1 MYIVDPQGQHRNVDW
16 FNHGKRGKADLCS
29 GKEEKKRSER
39 LDPTRKTLFYMQLTH
54 SPHPTIILAH
64 FLPLFQSTLL
74 SPSQPLYDQIFSY
87 AYVRTVITR
96 LHLWAWNITCIRTN
110 QSKLKRAQLTKHR
123 CRHRESI
130 IGKVSS
136 HVACFVYTK
145 WGCFQCSTD
154 APID

>member
-64 FLPLFQSTLL
+64 FLPFSSQRYCLPRNRCMIKYSPMHMCALL
-74 SPSQPLYDQIFSY
+74 LL
-87 AYVRTVITR
+87 AY
-96 LHLWAWNITCIRTN
+96 TCEHGI
-110 QSKLKRAQLTKHR
+110 
-123 CRHRESI
+123 
-130 IGKVSS
+130 
-136 HVACFVYTK
+136 
-145 WGCFQCSTD
+145 
-154 APID
+154 